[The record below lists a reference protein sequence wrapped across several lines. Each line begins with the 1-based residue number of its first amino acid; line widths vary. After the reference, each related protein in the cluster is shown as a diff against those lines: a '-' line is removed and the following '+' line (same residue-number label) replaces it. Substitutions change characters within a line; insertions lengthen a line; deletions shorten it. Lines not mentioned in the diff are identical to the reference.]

1 MASANRVRQGSGK
14 ILVVD
19 DEVLLRT
26 MMCDGLEAA
35 GHSVLRAS
43 SGEEALQVVK
53 AEHPACV
60 LLDIMMPGLDGYDT
74 CAALKAD
81 SETAAIPVIL
91 ISATTDVRVVDRAE
105 SVGAVAVLPKPLP
118 IEQLAHAVAL
128 ALNPPA

>member
-1 MASANRVRQGSGK
+1 MGIGKRSRQGVGK

-26 MMCDGLEAA
+26 MICDGLEAA
-35 GHSVLRAS
+35 GHTVLQAS
-43 SGEEALQVVK
+43 SGEEALKLAK
-53 AEHPACV
+53 AEHPQCI

-74 CAALKAD
+74 CAALKAE
-81 SETAAIPVIL
+81 SETASIPVIL

-105 SVGAVAVLPKPLP
+105 NVGAATVLPKPVP
-118 IEQLAHAVAL
+118 IEQLEHAVAL

>member
-1 MASANRVRQGSGK
+1 MGTTRLRPGSGK

-19 DEVLLRT
+19 DEILLRT
-26 MMCDGLEAA
+26 MICDGLEAA
-35 GHSVLRAS
+35 GHTVVPAS
-43 SGEEALQVVK
+43 SGEEALKVVK
-53 AEHPACV
+53 AERPECI

-81 SETAAIPVIL
+81 SETASIPVIL

-105 SVGAVAVLPKPLP
+105 NVGAAAVLPKPVP
-118 IEQLAHAVAL
+118 MEQLEHAVAL

>member
-1 MASANRVRQGSGK
+1 MGTSKRVRQRSGK

-26 MMCDGLEAA
+26 VICDGLQAA
-35 GHSVLRAS
+35 GHSVLPVS
-43 SGEEALQVVK
+43 SGEEALKVAK

-81 SETAAIPVIL
+81 SETASIPVIL

-105 SVGAVAVLPKPLP
+105 NVGAIAVLPKPVP
-118 IEQLAHAVAL
+118 IEQLQHAVAL
-128 ALNPPA
+128 ALNPPS